1 MMRALAEWCARVVV
15 DLVRAVASRRL
26 LISAAGLAVLLV
38 VTFGY
43 ISIGALGVNP
53 ARTMMSVRVL
63 LPESGG
69 LLANQD
75 VTVRGIPVGR
85 ISAINLT
92 DHGVEAVVAIKAT
105 ARIPASSSV
114 HVSGLSAAGEQY
126 LDFRPDHDAG
136 PFITDGSVLVEE
148 QVTVPMTLPRI
159 IDDSRGALAQLDAQ
173 KLNALFSEL
182 RVGRDGPA
190 KLAAILDGAT
200 FLAATLGGV
209 LPETVSLLRNTPV
222 TFTTIADVKAG
233 LARTAVDLHNVLGG
247 INTMDSGFRTLAD
260 RGSSQ
265 LAAFDNL
272 IADNRENIVQ
282 LLGNLTTVSQL
293 LYLRIPALQDL
304 WRPDHEPLID
314 RFATVFHDGG
324 AWGIVDFYGRY
335 GCDYKLPRRPPSQA
349 DFPEPYLYTYCDNP
363 DPSVLIRG
371 ARNAPRPPGDDTA
384 GPPPGYDPT
393 AQTDAT
399 PVHPPYTLP
408 TTYAGPPLP
417 VWVPN

>member
-1 MMRALAEWCARVVV
+1 MMRSLAEWCARVVV

-260 RGSSQ
+260 RGS
-265 LAAFDNL
+265 
-272 IADNRENIVQ
+272 
-282 LLGNLTTVSQL
+282 
-293 LYLRIPALQDL
+293 
-304 WRPDHEPLID
+304 
-314 RFATVFHDGG
+314 
-324 AWGIVDFYGRY
+324 
-335 GCDYKLPRRPPSQA
+335 
-349 DFPEPYLYTYCDNP
+349 
-363 DPSVLIRG
+363 
-371 ARNAPRPPGDDTA
+371 
-384 GPPPGYDPT
+384 
-393 AQTDAT
+393 
-399 PVHPPYTLP
+399 
-408 TTYAGPPLP
+408 
-417 VWVPN
+417 